1 MVHDGDG
8 GWPKEIADPVHAFVR
23 LLLPDGAEHTL
34 APGDLIGRL
43 ETAALSLSDAR
54 ISEAHA
60 LVSLRGEELRL
71 LGLRGRFAVDRTP
84 MKEVVLRPGMTVEF
98 APGLSVRV
106 VEVSLPDEVLALEGD
121 GLPRQVLSGVCSL
134 HLRPEPRIAHRYE
147 AGAAAHIWTS
157 GGSWTLQLE
166 GAAPAPLEAGD
177 EFTIDGIS
185 FAAVPVSLLEA
196 ASPATRAGGVRPPL
210 TIEARFDT
218 VHIHQDGVPALSL
231 SGIAARIISEL
242 VAFDGPVHW
251 QTIASEI
258 WKEETQKLL
267 LRRKW
272 DVSLA
277 RLRRK
282 LKDAGLPPGLLRAAR
297 TGHAELALELGD
309 TVVDRT

>member
-1 MVHDGDG
+1 M
-8 GWPKEIADPVHAFVR
+8 HAFVR
-23 LLLPDGAEHTL
+23 LLLPDGSEHTL

-71 LGLRGRFAVDRTP
+71 LGLRGRFAVDQAP
-84 MKEVVLRPGMTVEF
+84 LKEVVLRPGLAIEF
-98 APGLSVRV
+98 APGLTVRV
-106 VEVSLPDEVLALEGD
+106 VDVTLPDEVLALEGD

-134 HLRPEPRIAHRYE
+134 HLKPEPRIAHRYE
-147 AGAAAHIWTS
+147 AAAAAHIWS
-157 GGSWTLQLE
+157 VGGSWTLQI
-166 GAAPAPLEAGD
+166 GDTPARPLEAGD
-177 EFTIDGIS
+177 EFTLDGRA

-196 ASPATRAGGVRPPL
+196 ASPATRAGGVRPPI

-231 SGIAARIISEL
+231 SGIAARILSEL

-251 QTIASEI
+251 QTIAAEI
-258 WKEETQKLL
+258 WKDETEKLL

-309 TVVDRT
+309 TVLDRT

>member
-1 MVHDGDG
+1 MR
-8 GWPKEIADPVHAFVR
+8 AFVR
-23 LLLPDGAEHTL
+23 FLLPDGSERTL

-43 ETAALSLSDAR
+43 ETAGLQLSDAR

-71 LGLRGRFAVDRTP
+71 LGLRGRFAVDKAP
-84 MKEVVLRPGMTVEF
+84 MREVTLRAGLVIDL
-98 APGLSVRV
+98 APGLTVRV
-106 VEVSLPDEVLALEGD
+106 VDVSLPDEVLALEGD
-121 GLPRQVLSGVCSL
+121 GLPRQVLSGVCSV

-147 AGAAAHIWTS
+147 TGAAAHIWTV
-157 GGSWTLQLE
+157 GESWTMQ
-166 GAAPAPLEAGD
+166 PAGESARPLEAGD
-177 EFTIDGIS
+177 EFTLGGVA

-196 ASPATRAGGVRPPL
+196 ASQATRAGGVRPPL
-210 TIEARFDT
+210 TIEANFDT
-218 VHIHQDGVPALSL
+218 VHIHQGGVPALSL
-231 SGIAARIISEL
+231 SGIPARILSEL

-258 WKEETQKLL
+258 WKDETERVL

-272 DVSLA
+272 DVSVA

-282 LKDAGLPPGLLRAAR
+282 LKDAGLPTGLLRSAR